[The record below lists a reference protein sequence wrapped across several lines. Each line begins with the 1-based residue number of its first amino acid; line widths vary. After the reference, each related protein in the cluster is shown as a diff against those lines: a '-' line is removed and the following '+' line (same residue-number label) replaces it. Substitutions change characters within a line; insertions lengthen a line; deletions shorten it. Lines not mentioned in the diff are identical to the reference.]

1 MVSSGSDPAR
11 AMAPIL
17 YAANWKMHHGPSAAA
32 AYAARFVGLVQPSP
46 GRDLWFFPPAVSL
59 AAVARAFEGRP
70 DVVVGAQDA
79 HWDAQGAYTGA
90 ISMPMVADA
99 GGRAVLVG
107 HSERRHVFG
116 ETDEETGRKVR
127 AALRHGLFPVLCVG
141 EKLEQRDAGRTE
153 QVVVRQLEAALHG
166 LGAADLGP
174 LVVAY
179 EPVWAIGTG
188 RTAHPADAAAVHAVI
203 RDWLGALG
211 APDGLRI
218 LYGGSVKVD
227 NVVALLAAPGVDGVL
242 VGGASLDA
250 DGWAEIVGIG

>member
-1 MVSSGSDPAR
+1 MSVATLDPR
-11 AMAPIL
+11 PSTRML
-17 YAANWKMHHGPSAAA
+17 YAANWKMHHGPTAAA
-32 AYAARFVGLVQPSP
+32 AYAARFAELVHP
-46 GRDLWFFPPAVSL
+46 GAGRNLWFFPPAVSL
-59 AAVARAFEGRP
+59 AAVVRALGGRP

-79 HWDAQGAYTGA
+79 HWEAQGAYTGA

-127 AALRHGLFPVLCVG
+127 AAVRQGLVPVLCVG
-141 EKLEQRDAGRTE
+141 ERLDQRDAGRTE

-166 LGAADLGP
+166 LGPPDLAT

-188 RTAHPADAAAVHAVI
+188 RTAHPADASAVHAVI

-211 APDGLRI
+211 APEGLSI

-242 VGGASLDA
+242 VGGASLDP